1 MFPIWADGYAAAAN
15 RAMRFINYRPRPTC
29 QLQSEADSTCSACI
43 TATAAGDSP
52 ACSSKPPRSTPLRPH
67 GVSNARLSAPY
78 LQACSQAPQNAASIP
93 EVHGR
98 EPPSPTTRTRSS
110 QALMQSSQRR
120 QASTKFPT
128 DQGGRSEPGPVSRLP
143 RRNARRDK
151 LILFMVV
158 APKAIKARPQRSLQY
173 GAHRTDRCGSLR
185 HGRKHGGGV
194 RRHMRA
200 NLS

>member
-1 MFPIWADGYAAAAN
+1 MF
-15 RAMRFINYRPRPTC
+15 RFG
-29 QLQSEADSTCSACI
+29 Q
-43 TATAAGDSP
+43 TATQLPQPLQCVSSITGIARPASSNLKRIAPAAHASP
-52 ACSSKPPRSTPLRPH
+52 QLRQVIPCVLKQTSPIDALRPH

-78 LQACSQAPQNAASIP
+78 LQACSQAPQNVQLP
-93 EVHGR
+93 YWKFTVGN
-98 EPPSPTTRTRSS
+98 PPSPTTRTRSS

-158 APKAIKARPQRSLQY
+158 APKAIKARPQRSLHT
-173 GAHRTDRCGSLR
+173 AHTGQIDAGSLR

-194 RRHMRA
+194 RRHMRGE
-200 NLS
+200 S